1 MKVENTHLSWLLNQR
16 NLGLIAE
23 NRDLNWIRLL
33 LFITSV
39 CQFLIWLL
47 GSLHIW
53 KAAQR
58 NEEQRIPDKDS
69 NKSLQQQN

>member
-1 MKVENTHLSWLLNQR
+1 MKVENTHLSWLLNLR

-39 CQFLIWLL
+39 
-47 GSLHIW
+47 SV
-53 KAAQR
+53 
-58 NEEQRIPDKDS
+58 PDLVIRVPAYLESCTEK
-69 NKSLQQQN
+69 